1 MGDVFD
7 KVETYGQ
14 CQFPAGKDG
23 ATDDYF
29 CFVNADSAC
38 EDKVPYGDEEEGLF
52 LTTLACKDP
61 DTPLPEFLDSLGLS
75 NGDFLAPTD
84 AMANPD
90 MALAMAMADTI
101 VVDTEVPAS
110 IVAPATDPN
119 GDMSATGL
127 VMALAIMVPAIMVP
141 AMAVTI
147 IMDPAM
153 AVTTIMDPAMAVTTI
168 MDPA

>member
-61 DTPLPEFLDSLGLS
+61 DTPLPRIFGFIRAFKRGFFGS
-75 NGDFLAPTD
+75 NRRYGKSRYGSSYGHGRYHSGGYRGSSFHRRTSYRPKRRYVSYRPSYGSSHHGS
-84 AMANPD
+84 NHHG
-90 MALAMAMADTI
+90 
-101 VVDTEVPAS
+101 S
-110 IVAPATDPN
+110 SYGSN
-119 GDMSATGL
+119 NHHGSSYGSNNHHGSSHHGSSYG
-127 VMALAIMVPAIMVP
+127 
-141 AMAVTI
+141 
-147 IMDPAM
+147 
-153 AVTTIMDPAMAVTTI
+153 
-168 MDPA
+168 